1 MALEL
6 RAVQQQKASQN
17 MIMQVS
23 ILQMSTPELAEY
35 MKEVALENPVAELE
49 ENERETEEKDRL
61 KKLEWLSSMD
71 EQNRVY
77 YKQEAEAEDEGDIFN
92 LAVKPGETLD
102 EVLQLQLMK
111 EEYTKKDQEVFEFI
125 IGCLDERGYFTE
137 SVEEIAGQ
145 THTTTAHAA
154 KCLDIMK
161 HLEPKGV
168 CAAGLKECLLIQLD
182 PEDEDLETER
192 TIITEYLELLGK
204 NQLHVIAKKMGLPVS
219 RIVEALEKIRT
230 LNPRPSRGYAS
241 REVLKYLTPDIVI
254 VKMKDYFEILIDEYS
269 YPELRIND
277 NYMRMMR
284 SNECDKE
291 VTHYLSDKV
300 RQIEQIQDCVK
311 KRNNNLLMLAQYLV
325 NYQQEFFQKGKGHL
339 KTLTMQDV
347 ADEFGVHESTISRT
361 VKEKYLQCCW
371 GIFPLEYFFSKGFY
385 ESGNREVLPTESIKE
400 TLKTVIENENRKKP
414 LSDQK
419 LSEELAKHGIEISRR
434 TVAKYRESMGIPD
447 CRGRKEF
454 S

>member
-6 RAVQQQKASQN
+6 RAVQQQKVSQN

-49 ENERETEEKDRL
+49 DSERETEEKDRL

-77 YKQEAEAEDEGDIFN
+77 YKQEAEDEEEGDIFN

-111 EEYTKKDQEVFEFI
+111 EEYTPKDQEVFEFI

-137 SVEEIAGQ
+137 SVEEIARQ

-168 CAAGLKECLLIQLD
+168 CAADLKECLLIQLD

-277 NYMRMMR
+277 SYMRMMR

-385 ESGNREVLPTESIKE
+385 ESDNREVLPTESIKE

-419 LSEELAKHGIEISRR
+419 LSEELAKQGIEISRR
-434 TVAKYRESMGIPD
+434 TVAKYRESLGIPD